1 MAEAHFNAKF
11 RFMKAKNKTSDRA
24 PDYNLVMDYTVEEAK
39 KAAAYFNEMAVS
51 AQLAG
56 NTVRVY
62 TGKGEYTEEPG
73 FSIWGSLWGAP
84 TDASSSGKIAPL
96 KD

>member
-39 KAAAYFNEMAVS
+39 KAAE
-51 AQLAG
+51 
-56 NTVRVY
+56 R
-62 TGKGEYTEEPG
+62 E
-73 FSIWGSLWGAP
+73 
-84 TDASSSGKIAPL
+84 KIEINSYNIIYEL
-96 KD
+96 L